1 MDDGKILYAMVENTC
16 ILKMVGAIVYRI
28 SPGFDRFLQ
37 KVSEDKSVT
46 NFIVDLTD
54 TSHIDSTNL
63 GLLAR
68 LHEFSVAKSS
78 EMPTVVSTKESIN
91 EVLRNIGFSKMFNI
105 IDCLDNIQSS
115 FKEFPQD
122 ENLKENLSEIM
133 LNAHRELAKLNE
145 ANKEIFKDVIKYLE
159 EETLNNLS
167 FSR

>member
-1 MDDGKILYAMVENTC
+1 MRDGKILYAMTENTC
-16 ILKMVGAIVYRI
+16 IIKMVGAIIYRI
-28 SPGFDRFLQ
+28 SPVFDRFLK
-37 KVSEDKSVT
+37 KVSEDKSIT
-46 NFIVDLTD
+46 HFIIDLTD

-91 EVLRNIGFSKMFNI
+91 DELKNIGFSKMFNI
-105 IDCLDNIQSS
+105 IDSLDDSQSS
-115 FKEFPQD
+115 FKELPSD

-133 LNAHRELAKLNE
+133 LNAHRDLAKLNE
-145 ANKEIFKDVIKYLE
+145 VNKEIFKDVIKYLE
-159 EETLNNLS
+159 EESLNNLY

>member
-1 MDDGKILYAMVENTC
+1 MEDGKILYAIVEDTC

-28 SPGFDRFLQ
+28 SPGFDQFLQ

-54 TSHIDSTNL
+54 TVHIDSTNL
-63 GLLAR
+63 GLLAK

-91 EVLRNIGFSKMFNI
+91 EVLKNIGFSKMFNL
-105 IDCLDNIQSS
+105 IDSLDDVQSG
-115 FKEFPQD
+115 FKELPQG
-122 ENLKENLSEIM
+122 ENSKENLSEIM

-145 ANKEIFKDVIKYLE
+145 VNKEAFKDVIKYLE
-159 EETLNNLS
+159 EETFNNLS

>member
-1 MDDGKILYAMVENTC
+1 MEDGKILYAMVENTC

-28 SPGFDRFLQ
+28 SPDFDRFLQ

-63 GLLAR
+63 GLLAK
-68 LHEFSVAKSS
+68 LHEFSVSKST

-91 EVLRNIGFSKMFNI
+91 EVLKNIGFSNMFNI
-105 IDCLDNIQSS
+105 IDCLDDIQSS
-115 FKEFPQD
+115 FKELPQN
-122 ENLKENLSEIM
+122 ECLKGNLSEIM
-133 LNAHRELAKLNE
+133 LKAHRELAKLNE

>member
-1 MDDGKILYAMVENTC
+1 MEDGKILYAMVENTC
-16 ILKMVGAIVYRI
+16 VLKMVGAIVYRI
-28 SPGFDRFLQ
+28 SPDFDRFLQ

-68 LHEFSVAKSS
+68 LHEFSSARSS
-78 EMPTVVSTKESIN
+78 GQPTVVSTKDSIN
-91 EVLRNIGFSKMFNI
+91 EVLKNIGFSKMFNL
-105 IDCLDNIQSS
+105 IDSLEDVQSD
-115 FKEFPQD
+115 FKELPQ
-122 ENLKENLSEIM
+122 EEQSKENLSEIM
-133 LNAHRELAKLNE
+133 LKAHQELAKLNE